1 MPISSNGDEYSGR
14 KMYNSSSPPCIIPTR
29 VSNLETANTSEILHV
44 YVIDDKAEKVEEFI
58 VKKGVPVDI
67 KNKLNQT
74 ALFVAAFLGSE
85 KTLLKLLQLGADPN
99 KGCGQFYRYTPV
111 HGACFSGSPRV
122 LTYLVEAGGDLRRR
136 DEFGRTPRDWAVG
149 YLNRPAQRMEILA
162 VIESYREL
170 ATSGSSKAVDAFK
183 KPKSKM
189 LRSMAQILHL
199 PYAQQEE
206 NIPGP
211 LGHIQA
217 TGFGTIFFGS
227 TATMGCIPVRK
238 IQENE
243 CTDIIS
249 KNDLESNKDIY
260 RVAAKKAVPYRC
272 GAVTEYYPRTW
283 KGIIVTIRRLIDVD
297 LKLGSPN
304 SASQNLLMVELEN
317 LRVLNAP
324 GILHLL
330 GVIPTQEHHQI
341 SLVYE
346 RVQFGSLHRCMHEL
360 PVQEFGLKKKL
371 TFLCQI
377 ATALKLVHNM
387 GFLHLAISS
396 HSVHIISPTQA
407 KLGNFEFAI
416 RARGELE
423 NCVYVQRPWDVFKNI
438 YWRWMSP
445 EVMKRKVPTKES
457 DIFSLCMVIVEV
469 FTGKL
474 PWEDKDFKDVLEL
487 ISQKMEESKKYNK
500 KNPVTNVG
508 QFPTLIRRL
517 LRAGLDVQPQMRCDS
532 SEVEFML
539 EQQIIAISKTEE
551 GIRPSLDQ
559 SHSVGKISFR
569 KPLRNESDSDSEI
582 SCSSQERFVTAR
594 DSGVF
599 GTPEVTDEC
608 AESVSSSSSKP
619 YVQQKVETLVRRFST
634 KRDFVKPTS
643 SGDNTVYQSV
653 SSSPIQSKSFSRRF
667 SLPSRSKKNETS
679 SFDSAVKVSF
689 FPQQPKHRSGND
701 SSGSSWGNILS
712 SSKAGILK
720 LTKRTVST
728 ELKSADVSKN
738 NTDYYSI
745 QQSLDTVDSP
755 PEPIYA
761 KVQKGKNSLSKNGSS
776 KVIPPPPPMPKITL
790 EPRKPAS
797 HFSSPTVFVPPT
809 KKDEHRVHSRDE
821 NRYTH
826 IPSDIKPVV
835 AQPRHVIQKQEEFN
849 RSEWR
854 CILSRANSSAVCT
867 QTANFC
873 SKGTQTDVFQEN
885 SSDEVK
891 RYLQTDSDDNSSGS
905 YKLSQP
911 LMVSTP
917 QRDGAIHNLGRAP
930 SKNAKDALVGSYDEF
945 SRGNIVET
953 SSPFTIEEK
962 KRCVSFYEPGIVP
975 QRPSRGKNSKES
987 SSNGSL
993 YETANEVSQPEK
1005 FFCVP
1010 PPDLQKPK
1018 AKLSPPPPKPAR
1030 VNLTSWP
1037 LVPYEDSV
1045 PASKDT
1051 SFISEK
1057 IVMKKDTNRG
1067 SANVDPVVSENF
1079 ESVIEHSS
1087 GNTGSTPSSAS
1098 TIIDTTNPIGWEN
1111 LAIEE
1116 MMPKTVLVSETITE
1130 NSHLCHNHIQHV
1142 QNNLVGFEP
1151 CASDGC
1157 PVEDE
1162 ENNRNENVE
1171 NQMIQNPSTDLVP
1184 VVESVLETV
1193 NIKEETAYLSV
1204 VEDQGGIE
1212 AVNSANQ

>member
-1 MPISSNGDEYSGR
+1 
-14 KMYNSSSPPCIIPTR
+14 MYNSSSPPCIIPTR

-44 YVIDDKAEKVEEFI
+44 YIMDDKAEKIEEFI

-74 ALFVAAFLGSE
+74 ALFVAAFSGSE
-85 KTLLKLLQLGADPN
+85 KTLIKLLQLGADPN
-99 KGCGQFYRYTPV
+99 KGCGQFFRYTPV

-217 TGFGTIFFGS
+217 TGFGTILFGS

-272 GAVTEYYPRTW
+272 GTVTEYYPRSW
-283 KGIIVTIRRLIDVD
+283 KGIIVTIRRLIAAD
-297 LKLGSPN
+297 LKRGSP
-304 SASQNLLMVELEN
+304 SSTFQNLLMDELEN
-317 LRVLNAP
+317 LRVLRAP

-330 GVIPTQEHHQI
+330 GVIPTQENHQI

-360 PVQEFGLKKKL
+360 PIQEFGLKKKL

-396 HSVHIISPTQA
+396 HSVHIVSPTRA

-416 RARGELE
+416 RARGEL
-423 NCVYVQRPWDVFKNI
+423 NKCVYVQRPWDVFKNI

-445 EVMKRKVPTKES
+445 EVMERQVPTVES
-457 DIFSLCMVIVEV
+457 DNFSLCMVVVEV
-469 FTGKL
+469 FTGEL
-474 PWEDKDFKDVLEL
+474 PWEERDFKHVLEL
-487 ISQKMEESKKYNK
+487 ISQKREESEKYNE
-500 KNPVTNVG
+500 KNPVINVG

-517 LRAGLDVQPQMRCDS
+517 LRAGLDVQPRMRCDS
-532 SEVEFML
+532 SEIEFML
-539 EQQIIAISKTEE
+539 EQQIIAISKTGK

-559 SHSVGKISFR
+559 SHSVSKISFR
-569 KPLRNESDSDSEI
+569 QPTRNESDSDSEI
-582 SCSSQERFVTAR
+582 SGSSQERFVIAR

-608 AESVSSSSSKP
+608 AESVSSSSFKP

-634 KRDFVKPTS
+634 KRDSVKPTS
-643 SGDNTVYQSV
+643 SRDNTVYQSV
-653 SSSPIQSKSFSRRF
+653 SSSPIQSRSFSRRF

-689 FPQQPKHRSGND
+689 FPQQPKHRSVND
-701 SSGSSWGNILS
+701 SSGSSWGNILN

-720 LTKRTVST
+720 LTKRTLST

-738 NTDYYSI
+738 NTVYYSI
-745 QQSLDTVDSP
+745 QQSLDTVDRR
-755 PEPIYA
+755 PEPICA
-761 KVQKGKNSLSKNGSS
+761 KVQKGEKCLSKNESS
-776 KVIPPPPPMPKITL
+776 KVIPPPPPMPKITQEL
-790 EPRKPAS
+790 RKPAS
-797 HFSSPTVFVPPT
+797 HFSSPTVYVPPVNQ
-809 KKDEHRVHSRDE
+809 DGHRVPSKDE

-826 IPSDIKPVV
+826 IPSDIKSVV
-835 AQPRHVIQKQEEFN
+835 AQPRHVIEKEKEFD
-849 RSEWR
+849 RSERR

-867 QTANFC
+867 QTENFC
-873 SKGTQTDVFQEN
+873 SKGTQTDVFQGN

-917 QRDGAIHNLGRAP
+917 QRVDAIHDFGRAP
-930 SKNAKDALVGSYDEF
+930 SKNRRDPLVGSYEF

-962 KRCVSFYEPGIVP
+962 KRCVSFYEPGVVP
-975 QRPSRGKNSKES
+975 QRPTWGKNSKES

-1037 LVPYEDSV
+1037 LVPYDDSV
-1045 PASKDT
+1045 PASEVI

-1057 IVMKKDTNRG
+1057 IVVKIDTNRG
-1067 SANVDPVVSENF
+1067 SVNVDSIVS
-1079 ESVIEHSS
+1079 
-1087 GNTGSTPSSAS
+1087 
-1098 TIIDTTNPIGWEN
+1098 
-1111 LAIEE
+1111 
-1116 MMPKTVLVSETITE
+1116 
-1130 NSHLCHNHIQHV
+1130 
-1142 QNNLVGFEP
+1142 
-1151 CASDGC
+1151 
-1157 PVEDE
+1157 
-1162 ENNRNENVE
+1162 
-1171 NQMIQNPSTDLVP
+1171 
-1184 VVESVLETV
+1184 
-1193 NIKEETAYLSV
+1193 
-1204 VEDQGGIE
+1204 
-1212 AVNSANQ
+1212 

>member
-1 MPISSNGDEYSGR
+1 MKFLKLDTPA
-14 KMYNSSSPPCIIPTR
+14 PAIIPP
-29 VSNLETANTSEILHV
+29 TSILPASLPPA
-44 YVIDDKAEKVEEFI
+44 YPKPSYNEPSYKPSY
-58 VKKGVPVDI
+58 GGQVPPLPPFRCCSQHP
-67 KNKLNQT
+67 KY
-74 ALFVAAFLGSE
+74 G
-85 KTLLKLLQLGADPN
+85 G
-99 KGCGQFYRYTPV
+99 GY
-111 HGACFSGSPRV
+111 
-122 LTYLVEAGGDLRRR
+122 GGDKYGG
-136 DEFGRTPRDWAVG
+136 E
-149 YLNRPAQRMEILA
+149 EI
-162 VIESYREL
+162 
-170 ATSGSSKAVDAFK
+170 
-183 KPKSKM
+183 
-189 LRSMAQILHL
+189 
-199 PYAQQEE
+199 YA
-206 NIPGP
+206 
-211 LGHIQA
+211 
-217 TGFGTIFFGS
+217 
-227 TATMGCIPVRK
+227 
-238 IQENE
+238 
-243 CTDIIS
+243 
-249 KNDLESNKDIY
+249 
-260 RVAAKKAVPYRC
+260 YRC

-324 GILHLL
+324 
-330 GVIPTQEHHQI
+330 
-341 SLVYE
+341 
-346 RVQFGSLHRCMHEL
+346 
-360 PVQEFGLKKKL
+360 
-371 TFLCQI
+371 
-377 ATALKLVHNM
+377 
-387 GFLHLAISS
+387 AISS

-407 KLGNFEFAI
+407 KLGNFEFSI

-559 SHSVGKISFR
+559 CIQSVR
-569 KPLRNESDSDSEI
+569 YLLESPFETRVI
-582 SCSSQERFVTAR
+582 RTQRYRVQVKR
-594 DSGVF
+594 
-599 GTPEVTDEC
+599 
-608 AESVSSSSSKP
+608 ESVSSSSSKP

-720 LTKRTVST
+720 LTKRTLST

-761 KVQKGKNSLSKNGSS
+761 KVQKGKKSLSKNGSS

-826 IPSDIKPVV
+826 IPSDIKSVV
-835 AQPRHVIQKQEEFN
+835 AQPRHVIEKQEEFD

-854 CILSRANSSAVCT
+854 CILSRAAVCT
-867 QTANFC
+867 RTENFC

-917 QRDGAIHNLGRAP
+917 QRVGAIHNLGRAP

-1037 LVPYEDSV
+1037 LVPYDDSV

-1057 IVMKKDTNRG
+1057 IEVKKDTDRG

-1087 GNTGSTPSSAS
+1087 GNTASTPSSAS

-1111 LAIEE
+1111 LVIEE
-1116 MMPKTVLVSETITE
+1116 MIPRTVLVSEAITE

-1171 NQMIQNPSTDLVP
+1171 NQMIQNPSTDLVS

-1204 VEDQGGIE
+1204 VEDQGGNE